1 MRKNWLLRR
10 VLASLAVLAAVL
22 ALNFVL
28 FRVMPGDAVS
38 TIVDPNFSP
47 QAKERLREL
56 YGLERPLPEQFV
68 LYLKRMLTFRFGLSF
83 LSRKPV
89 WDELLSRLP
98 GTLILMS
105 LGMSCSAALGIW
117 LGVKAAVKRGSWLER
132 TVLRVG
138 AAMSSFPGFFVQLV
152 LLMLLAHDFPIF
164 PLRGSLSVPA
174 PSGAWTLLADRAW
187 HLALPVLSLTLMG
200 FGGWAL
206 YVRNLMVRALGEDYV
221 LMARARGLTRRR
233 VIYGHAFRTIL
244 PPLVTILLMSVPGLV
259 SGAVITETVFSLR
272 GVGSFLLEALS
283 GHDYPAAGAS
293 FYLLALITVVC
304 NLLADVAYGLVDPR
318 VRLEGVNR

>member
-1 MRKNWLLRR
+1 MRKTWLLRR
-10 VLASLAVLAAVL
+10 VPPPLPVLAAVL

-38 TIVDPNFSP
+38 TIIDPNFSP

-68 LYLKRMLTFRFGLSF
+68 LYLKQMLTFRFGLSF

-105 LGMSCSAALGIW
+105 LAMSCSAALGIW

-138 AAMSSFPGFFVQLV
+138 AAMSS
-152 LLMLLAHDFPIF
+152 D
-164 PLRGSLSVPA
+164 RKSV
-174 PSGAWTLLADRAW
+174 GR
-187 HLALPVLSLTLMG
+187 
-200 FGGWAL
+200 
-206 YVRNLMVRALGEDYV
+206 E
-221 LMARARGLTRRR
+221 R
-233 VIYGHAFRTIL
+233 V
-244 PPLVTILLMSVPGLV
+244 
-259 SGAVITETVFSLR
+259 
-272 GVGSFLLEALS
+272 
-283 GHDYPAAGAS
+283 
-293 FYLLALITVVC
+293 
-304 NLLADVAYGLVDPR
+304 
-318 VRLEGVNR
+318 